1 MVDDQHDQVCSGFQ
15 DWCCSTSMW
24 LIFGATGFVLLLSLT
39 GNILSCT
46 RNYRKDHSSKFL
58 PRFRRSFSF
67 RSKEVE
73 DSPVYGNINYIYTGV
88 EQQGDGQP
96 LEPETGRKGIMP
108 RQMCYAK
115 LELASSRD
123 HRGRKLNKTQYAET
137 LDMLKKSRADRKAQ
151 QGVPGV
157 PASNSLSRTL
167 PSFLESGDLEPSELY
182 ASVRMAKAEGKAQRL
197 EYVNKESLKI

>member
-1 MVDDQHDQVCSGFQ
+1 MNGGAAGRAEWPPPACGF
-15 DWCCSTSMW
+15 DVSMS
-24 LIFGATGFVLLLSLT
+24 LGAGVYGSSVTLSLIQIQT
-39 GNILSCT
+39 LLTIPQ
-46 RNYRKDHSSKFL
+46 SSYL
-58 PRFRRSFSF
+58 
-67 RSKEVE
+67 
-73 DSPVYGNINYIYTGV
+73 DSGEGV